1 MTKSSTVLHIGTISW
16 YKKAE
21 KYNRLLDEQVWK
33 PMLPPELVRIFGEQK
48 TLTILKGYNLNE
60 IEKESEIKWEKF
72 LD

>member
-1 MTKSSTVLHIGTISW
+1 MKSSTVLQIGTISW

-21 KYNRLLDEQVWK
+21 KYNKLLDEQVWK

-60 IEKESEIKWEKF
+60 IERKREVQWEKY
-72 LD
+72 LN